1 MNTKRKSRAN
11 TNSTG
16 TRAPRARAS
25 SSGGNG
31 VNAQVSGADGIYL
44 NETFMHR
51 VTSLIGLEVEIV
63 THSKEMYSGILR
75 TFSSNF
81 DVVLELP
88 HRTDPPPSSQAIG
101 LKIVAD
107 KMIFKFDSIVKIA
120 AYETDLDSMTR
131 NTFQTDTTISKYNGQ
146 PSGEKVLEMW
156 EPPSMNGDM
165 DDFDLSSGN
174 NNANGWDADDMFRR
188 NEQEH
193 GVTSSFDQNLSGYTT
208 EIRTDLSNFKNEE
221 AKAARLAREIESNPS
236 SQNRAN
242 LENGD
247 EEERFA
253 AVSRPASEMSN
264 NHNDNKYMSGRR
276 KPGPQQPANSAY
288 GLFNRNRKHP
298 EKYPSSGSN
307 ERWEC
312 VSGSGTKNSNQNRGH
327 AHQQNG
333 NNNVVN
339 KSTLPPYHNSAN
351 QTYAANSRESP
362 VSVNGQSDKRTS
374 APINNRRETSS
385 SGSRHVS
392 GRNNYSS
399 NDNQSLPSSSR
410 SSPPTVQ
417 GHHNQIASVPPPR
430 YQTAT
435 YTQQTSTTNS
445 RPNVS
450 TSYAAA
456 ADKSVPKTQPPP
468 PIRVRD
474 ESLNSELKR
483 FSTDFNLSSPSP
495 QNNPRVSS
503 PASVVSETPKQHA
516 AQIPHSEPPSPSV
529 QEVSHV
535 PEEVTESPVSPP
547 QTLYK
552 LQEVQIEKNVENLK
566 KDQTEKTPEEN
577 ITQLPD
583 KTVVQTS
590 KLNPNA
596 KEFVFNPN
604 TKPFIPRSPSTPN
617 SSRPMTPQTPTTNIV
632 ATTNQHQQMI
642 QAQHGPAIAIPAAYH
657 HHHHQHAPGT
667 GQMVTHQA
675 PPHPHPAFTMLPTV
689 FVTSNS
695 AFNHHPHSMPPQPP
709 NQAGRFRKMTVGMSH
724 RSDIASQIQ
733 VAAATGQPLLAPAPL
748 QAQFAVPG
756 YSPQPMPTPQA
767 YQQVQMVRMVPQQG
781 GGMMPTLVPTSI
793 AYHPANAGQLSQME
807 SGVPQGPPSY
817 HHHHHHQASQHHIM
831 NQQQTAQSPAPQPG
845 PPQTPGQ
852 SQTPVN
858 FQQPPPQQSQPPPFP
873 AGTTI
878 MCPILPT
885 PTASQQPSAPNTPGS
900 APPMQQPPP
909 QQHQQYISH
918 PHQHH
923 QAASTQAP
931 HGQYHLYSTIR
942 ES

>member
-1 MNTKRKSRAN
+1 MLVIRP
-11 TNSTG
+11 
-16 TRAPRARAS
+16 PRTRAS

-31 VNAQVSGADGIYL
+31 VNTQVSGADGIYL

-51 VTSLIGLEVEIV
+51 VTSLIGLEVEIS

-88 HRTDPPPSSQAIG
+88 HRTDPPPSSQTVG
-101 LKIVAD
+101 LQIIAD
-107 KMIFKFDSIVKIA
+107 KMIFKFDSIVKITA
-120 AYETDLDSMTR
+120 HDTDLDSMTR

-146 PSGEKVLEMW
+146 PLGEKVLEMW
-156 EPPSMNGDM
+156 EPPTINGDLEE
-165 DDFDLSSGN
+165 FDLNSGSSN
-174 NNANGWDADDMFRR
+174 INGWDADDMFRR

-193 GVTSSFDQNLSGYTT
+193 GVTSTFDQNLSGYTT
-208 EIRTDLSNFKNEE
+208 ELRTDMSNFKNEE

-253 AVSRPASEMSN
+253 AVSRSTNDVSN
-264 NHNDNKYMSGRR
+264 NHNDSKYSSGRR
-276 KPGPQQPANSAY
+276 KPGSQQSANAY

-298 EKYPSSGSN
+298 EKYPNNASN

-312 VSGSGTKNSNQNRGH
+312 VTSSGTKNSNQNRSH
-327 AHQQNG
+327 NHQQNG
-333 NNNVVN
+333 NSNTVN
-339 KSTLPPYHNSAN
+339 KSTGSTYHNNAN
-351 QTYAANSRESP
+351 QSYSSSNSREP
-362 VSVNGQSDKRTS
+362 SVNGQTDKRSSASTS
-374 APINNRRETSS
+374 NRRDTPQSS
-385 SGSRHVS
+385 SNSRHAT
-392 GRNNYSS
+392 GRNNYNS

-410 SSPPTVQ
+410 TSPTTVQ
-417 GHHNQIASVPPPR
+417 GHNQTSNVASSR
-430 YQTAT
+430 YQTST
-435 YTQQTSTTNS
+435 YTQQTNTTNT
-445 RPNVS
+445 RTNIS

-456 ADKSVPKTQPPP
+456 ADKPMTKAQPPPP

-474 ESLNSELKR
+474 ESLTSELKK
-483 FSTDFNLSSPSP
+483 FSTDFNLSTAPTQSDL
-495 QNNPRVSS
+495 RVSS
-503 PASVVSETPKQHA
+503 PGIPTVSENSKQHS
-516 AQIPHSEPPSPSV
+516 AQISHSEPSQSS
-529 QEVSHV
+529 QEV
-535 PEEVTESPVSPP
+535 PQLPKVTESPSSQQV
-547 QTLYK
+547 YK
-552 LQEVQIEKNVENLK
+552 SQPEGQVENNTDSVK
-566 KDQTEKTPEEN
+566 KDSNEISSEEN
-577 ITQLPD
+577 SSQSSD
-583 KTVVQTS
+583 KIVIQTS

-632 ATTNQHQQMI
+632 ATSGSHQQMI

-657 HHHHQHAPGT
+657 HHHHHTAPGS
-667 GQMVTHQA
+667 GPMVTHQP

-724 RSDIASQIQ
+724 RGDIASQIQ
-733 VAAATGQPLLAPAPL
+733 VAAATGQPLLAPAPI

-781 GGMMPTLVPTSI
+781 GGMMPALVPTSI
-793 AYHPANAGQLSQME
+793 SYHPTNAGQIGQMDN
-807 SGVPQGPPSY
+807 GVPQGPPY
-817 HHHHHHQASQHHIM
+817 HHHHHHQASQHHMM
-831 NQQQTAQSPAPQPG
+831 NQQQNAQSPAPQPV

-885 PTASQQPSAPNTPGS
+885 PTGSQQPPAPNTPGS
-900 APPMQQPPP
+900 APSMQPPPP
-909 QQHQQYISH
+909 QQQHPQQYISH
-918 PHQHH
+918 PHPHH
-923 QAASTQAP
+923 QTTPAPTQ
-931 HGQYHLYSTIR
+931 HGQYHIYSTIR

>member
-16 TRAPRARAS
+16 SRAPRTRAS

-31 VNAQVSGADGIYL
+31 MNAQVSGADGIYL

-88 HRTDPPPSSQAIG
+88 HRTDPPPSSQAVG

-146 PSGEKVLEMW
+146 PLGEKVLEMW

-165 DDFDLSSGN
+165 EDFDLGSGN

-193 GVTSSFDQNLSGYTT
+193 GVTSTFDQNLSGYTT

-253 AVSRPASEMSN
+253 AVSRPNNEISN
-264 NHNDNKYMSGRR
+264 SHDSKYMSGRR
-276 KPGPQQPANSAY
+276 KPGPQQPTNSAY

-298 EKYPSSGSN
+298 DKYPSSGSN

-333 NNNVVN
+333 SSNVVN
-339 KSTLPPYHNSAN
+339 KSTLPSYHNNTN
-351 QTYAANSRESP
+351 QTYAANREPS
-362 VSVNGQSDKRTS
+362 VSVNGQSDKRSS
-374 APINNRRETSS
+374 ASINSRRETSS
-385 SGSRHVS
+385 SGPRHVS

-410 SSPPTVQ
+410 ASPPTVQ
-417 GHHNQIASVPPPR
+417 GHHNQISSVPPR

-435 YTQQTSTTNS
+435 YSQQTNTTNS

-456 ADKSVPKTQPPP
+456 ADKSVPKTQQPPTSV
-468 PIRVRD
+468 RVRD
-474 ESLNSELKR
+474 DNLNSELKR
-483 FSTDFNLSSPSP
+483 FSADFNLTSASP
-495 QNNPRVSS
+495 QNDLRVTS
-503 PASVVSETPKQHA
+503 PALVVPETTPKQHP
-516 AQIPHSEPPSPSV
+516 AQITHSEPPCPTV
-529 QEVSHV
+529 QEVSQV
-535 PEEVTESPVSPP
+535 PEETTESPASPP
-547 QTLYK
+547 QTLYQ
-552 LQEVQIEKNVENLK
+552 LQEGQTEKIVENIKKDQIEKSV
-566 KDQTEKTPEEN
+566 EEN
-577 ITQLPD
+577 ATQLPD

-632 ATTNQHQQMI
+632 ASSGQHQQMI

-667 GQMVTHQA
+667 GPMVTHQA

-709 NQAGRFRKMTVGMSH
+709 NQTGRFRKIGMSH
-724 RSDIASQIQ
+724 RSDLASQIQ

-748 QAQFAVPG
+748 QAQFTVPG

-793 AYHPANAGQLSQME
+793 SYHPANASQLSQME
-807 SGVPQGPPSY
+807 SGVPQGPQSY

-885 PTASQQPSAPNTPGS
+885 PTASQQPPAPNTPGS
-900 APPMQQPPP
+900 APPMQLPPP
-909 QQHQQYISH
+909 QQHPQQYISH
-918 PHQHH
+918 PHPHH
-923 QAASTQAP
+923 QTTSAP
-931 HGQYHLYSTIR
+931 AHQGQYQIYSTIR